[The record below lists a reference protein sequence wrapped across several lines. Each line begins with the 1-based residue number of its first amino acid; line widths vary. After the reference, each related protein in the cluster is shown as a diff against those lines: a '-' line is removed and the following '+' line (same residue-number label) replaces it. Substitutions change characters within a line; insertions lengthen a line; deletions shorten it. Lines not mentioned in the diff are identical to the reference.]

1 MIRKFKTFIS
11 LFLISLLSVIF
22 IFIFILL
29 FKPNFYVNFIDEKF
43 VKDYSIN
50 YEDLKSTK
58 NIFKPVLTAKN
69 IKLVDGLNNEVLL
82 IEDIKIGIDLIES
95 IKKKFIHFSILEIK
109 SFYAQEQ
116 SSNNAEYKNKFKGR
130 KLYLA
135 DGNFSLASESY
146 KFYLSGEKVFFELF
160 NGLINALPYKKLR
173 GYYDPI
179 EKKIFFSSFHT
190 LNATNIEEAK
200 LFDLSSL
207 KNNDIN
213 LRLYAKGFFNTKNN
227 NLQTINKLE
236 FYNSNFETVDEYKIQ
251 DINAVIF
258 SDKNSSYFGSFTSLI
273 PDQKI
278 KGKIIFKAQKP
289 LTIRTNLNVIMDNLI
304 PENEYFY
311 VTGEE
316 NFQTKIIL
324 GEKKVSLELN
334 SDLQKTIIRSKIQ
347 NLQKGLGQNETTK
360 IFIDDLS
367 KNIYKVKS
375 KKYDIFYDQDKG
387 GGYFIYGD
395 YFLDKAKKIN
405 NNNFDI
411 YLDLQNFNINSLDLP
426 SEDQSS
432 FAINLL
438 KARVKEFSFFDN
450 NYNNQ
455 FLTVLFSKNSI
466 KSIKLSSNS
475 LNISVNFDKSGF
487 IRTDV
492 KNTNFNFYNSGINK
506 LSLNQFNNLN
516 TRFTAENIKT
526 NMGDI
531 KNLDLYFLKNLK
543 ITTIDNINID
553 SEFLKIKSQN
563 SNEKAYMSYNNEKDI
578 YKIKGI
584 YKLTEKFKKILDFT
598 NYDFSFLEADLNLQ
612 WQDIDELKN
621 IEGNMK
627 FLVKDITLDRN
638 LPNSTLLRTLRILNL
653 NSLLEN
659 VDNEN
664 RINSKGLKIQ
674 RAAGNLIFSE
684 NRALIKD
691 SIDIETADS
700 SMLWT
705 GFATKN
711 TSGAIQE
718 LNFDLSMRFKL
729 SENIP
734 WYAAIFGGIPALA
747 GSFVLENM
755 FDGTITEISTINFK
769 ITGDIDDP
777 NILRLN

>member
-1 MIRKFKTFIS
+1 MIRKFKTFLT

-58 NIFKPVLTAKN
+58 NILKPAFIAKN
-69 IKLVDGLNNEVLL
+69 IKLVDSLNNEVLL

-95 IKKKFIHFSILEIK
+95 IKKRFIHFSLLEIK
-109 SFYAQEQ
+109 NFYAQEQ
-116 SSNNAEYKNKFKGR
+116 SSNNVEYKTRFKGN

-135 DGNFSLASESY
+135 DGNFNLASESY

-160 NGLINALPYKKLR
+160 NGLINVLPYKKLS

-236 FYNSNFETVDEYKIQ
+236 FYNSYFETIDGYKIK

-258 SDKNSSYFGSFTSLI
+258 SDQSKSYFGNFTSSI
-273 PDQKI
+273 PDHKI
-278 KGKIIFKAQKP
+278 KGEIVSKAEQP
-289 LTIRTNLNVIMDNLI
+289 LTIRTNLKVIMDNLI

-311 VTGEE
+311 LTGEE
-316 NFQTKIIL
+316 NFQSKIII
-324 GEKKVSLELN
+324 GEKKISLELT

-347 NLQKGLGQNETTK
+347 NLQKDFGQNETTK
-360 IFIDDLS
+360 IFIDDLT
-367 KNIYKVKS
+367 KNIFKVKS

-387 GGYFIYGD
+387 RGYFIYGD
-395 YFLDKAKKIN
+395 YFLDKANKIN

-411 YLDLQNFNINSLDLP
+411 YLDLQNFNVNSLDLL

-432 FAINLL
+432 FAINSLR
-438 KARVKEFSFFDN
+438 ARVKEFSFFNN

-455 FLTVLFSKNSI
+455 FLTVFFRENSI
-466 KSIKLSSNS
+466 KSAKLSSNS

-492 KNTNFNFYNSGINK
+492 KNTKFNFYSSETNK
-506 LSLNQFNNLN
+506 ISLNKFNNLN
-516 TRFTAENIKT
+516 TRFTAENVKT
-526 NMGDI
+526 NIGNI
-531 KNLDLYFLKNLK
+531 KNLDLYLLKNPK
-543 ITTIDNINID
+543 ITTLDNISID
-553 SEFLKIKSQN
+553 SEFLEIKSQN

-621 IEGNMK
+621 IEGDMK

-659 VDNEN
+659 IDNEN
-664 RINSKGLKIQ
+664 RINSKGIKIQ

-684 NRALIKD
+684 DRALIND
-691 SIDIETADS
+691 SIDIETTDS

-705 GFATKN
+705 GFIAKN
-711 TSGAIQE
+711 TSGAMQE

-747 GSFVLENM
+747 GSFVLDNM
-755 FDGTITEISTINFK
+755 FDGTITDISTINFK
-769 ITGDIDDP
+769 VTGDIDDP